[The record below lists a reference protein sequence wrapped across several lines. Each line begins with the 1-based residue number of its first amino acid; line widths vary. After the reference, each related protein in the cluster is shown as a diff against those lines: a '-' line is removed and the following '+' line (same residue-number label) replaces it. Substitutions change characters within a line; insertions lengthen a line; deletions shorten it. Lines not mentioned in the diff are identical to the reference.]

1 MHGDF
6 ILKLLR
12 TNSDKIKG
20 SSKSEVDSRY
30 YGIKPQS
37 PLTKSPRHSPVRFHK
52 DT

>member
-1 MHGDF
+1 MELLCKNRREFFYDMCMHGDF

-30 YGIKPQS
+30 YTYLS
-37 PLTKSPRHSPVRFHK
+37 RY
-52 DT
+52 